1 MRPLILKCPSCNGDL
16 AVSKLHC
23 HACEIALEGD
33 FGVPPL
39 LRLNRAQ
46 LDFVEVFLKNR
57 GIIREVER
65 ELGVS
70 YPTVRARL
78 DEVLAAIG
86 LNLASTVE
94 SQDLQRSGSPQRSG
108 SNDGRGSDDHGDRSE
123 AEDSATRHRRAVLE
137 QLSSGELSPADA
149 MRALGAGAKP
159 KKSSPEE
166 PDHG

>member
-1 MRPLILKCPSCNGDL
+1 MLLKCPSCNGDL

-23 HACEIALEGD
+23 HSCDIQVEGD
-33 FGVPPL
+33 FSLPAL

-78 DEVLAAIG
+78 DEVLDAIG
-86 LNLASTVE
+86 FNLAST
-94 SQDLQRSGSPQRSG
+94 P
-108 SNDGRGSDDHGDRSE
+108 NDD
-123 AEDSATRHRRAVLE
+123 APTEDAATRNRRAVLE
-137 QLSSGELSPADA
+137 QLSAGTISPADA
-149 MRALGAGAKP
+149 MRALGGKQSIRN
-159 KKSSPEE
+159 KEKSRREE
-166 PDHG
+166 PDNG

>member
-1 MRPLILKCPSCNGDL
+1 MMRPLILKCPSCNGDL

-23 HACEIALEGD
+23 QACEIAIEGD
-33 FGVPPL
+33 FGLPAL

-57 GIIREVER
+57 GNIREVER

-78 DEVLAAIG
+78 DEVLDAIG
-86 LNLASTVE
+86 FNLAS
-94 SQDLQRSGSPQRSG
+94 RA
-108 SNDGRGSDDHGDRSE
+108 DDDRDDTPAS
-123 AEDSATRHRRAVLE
+123 RRVVLD
-137 QLSSGELSPADA
+137 QLSAGKISPEEA
-149 MRALGAGAKP
+149 MRALSGGGRQSIPRKEKP
-159 KKSSPEE
+159 EREE

>member
-1 MRPLILKCPSCNGDL
+1 MRSLLLKCPSCAGDL

-23 HACEIALEGD
+23 HSCDIAIEGD
-33 FGVPPL
+33 FALPAL

-78 DEVLAAIG
+78 DEVIEAIG
-86 LNLASTVE
+86 FNLASSPEVDHQERVRADE
-94 SQDLQRSGSPQRSG
+94 SR
-108 SNDGRGSDDHGDRSE
+108 
-123 AEDSATRHRRAVLE
+123 AEDANTGSRRMILE
-137 QLSSGELSPADA
+137 QLSAGTISPEDA
-149 MRALGAGAKP
+149 M
-159 KKSSPEE
+159 
-166 PDHG
+166 

>member
-1 MRPLILKCPSCNGDL
+1 MRPLILKCPSCNGDIGV
-16 AVSKLHC
+16 AKLHC
-23 HACEIALEGD
+23 HSCGITIEGD
-33 FGVPPL
+33 FSVPAL

-86 LNLASTVE
+86 FNLAPTPADE
-94 SQDLQRSGSPQRSG
+94 RQ
-108 SNDGRGSDDHGDRSE
+108 
-123 AEDSATRHRRAVLE
+123 EDSTNRGRRAVLE
-137 QLSSGELSPADA
+137 QLSAGKITPEEA
-149 MRALGAGAKP
+149 MRALSGGAPRTIGNKE
-159 KKSSPEE
+159 KSEREDPEN
-166 PDHG
+166 G

>member
-23 HACEIALEGD
+23 HSCDIAVEGD
-33 FGVPPL
+33 FSIPTL

-78 DEVLAAIG
+78 DEVLDAIG
-86 LNLASTVE
+86 FNLAPA
-94 SQDLQRSGSPQRSG
+94 PQ
-108 SNDGRGSDDHGDRSE
+108 DGRNPREASDD
-123 AEDSATRHRRAVLE
+123 SAMRHRRAILE
-137 QLSSGELSPADA
+137 QLSAGKISAEDA
-149 MRALGAGAKP
+149 MRALGGIKLRNP
-159 KKSSPEE
+159 EKSEREE
-166 PDHG
+166 PDDG

>member
-23 HACEIALEGD
+23 HACEIAIEGD
-33 FGVPPL
+33 FGIPAL

-46 LDFVEVFLKNR
+46 LDFVGVFLKNR
-57 GIIREVER
+57 GNIREVER

-78 DEVLAAIG
+78 DEVLDAIG
-86 LNLASTVE
+86 FNLATKA
-94 SQDLQRSGSPQRSG
+94 D
-108 SNDGRGSDDHGDRSE
+108 DDHDDDPAR
-123 AEDSATRHRRAVLE
+123 RRAVLE
-137 QLSSGELSPADA
+137 QLSAGKISPEEA
-149 MRALGAGAKP
+149 MRALSGGGRPSTTKKEKP
-159 KKSSPEE
+159 EREE

>member
-1 MRPLILKCPSCNGDL
+1 MMHPLILKCPSCASDL

-23 HACEIALEGD
+23 HSCDITLEGD
-33 FGVPPL
+33 FSLPPL

-78 DEVLAAIG
+78 DEVIEAIGFNLAA
-86 LNLASTVE
+86 AP
-94 SQDLQRSGSPQRSG
+94 QDERQE
-108 SNDGRGSDDHGDRSE
+108 RGAH
-123 AEDSATRHRRAVLE
+123 EDSTSTKNRRAILE
-137 QLSSGELSPADA
+137 QLSSGNISPEDA
-149 MRALGAGAKP
+149 MRALGTIGKQSIRN
-159 KKSSPEE
+159 KEKSEREE
-166 PDHG
+166 PEHG

>member
-16 AVSKLHC
+16 GVAKLHC
-23 HACEIALEGD
+23 HSCDINLEGD
-33 FGVPPL
+33 FSIPAL

-78 DEVLAAIG
+78 DEVIDAIG
-86 LNLASTVE
+86 FNLAST
-94 SQDLQRSGSPQRSG
+94 PA
-108 SNDGRGSDDHGDRSE
+108 GDRV
-123 AEDSATRHRRAVLE
+123 EDSASRRRAVLE
-137 QLSSGELSPADA
+137 QLSAGKITPEEA
-149 MRALGAGAKP
+149 MRALSGAASQGDRKQE
-159 KKSSPEE
+159 KSDREE
-166 PDHG
+166 PEDG